1 MGDTESIIPAYDGE
15 QHVIVAAQHIVK
27 ALAASQNL
35 SDEMRKILADLDT
48 HLSTMTK
55 LTESEA
61 RWTSEVEDLLRCA
74 QKKVINWQSNKSM
87 IWDSGPQGVAEYL
100 QAVDEVRRLTESL
113 GSLLSSTSGKEKE
126 LLDLAHSVLQ
136 MAMARLEEEL
146 IHILARNNLSF
157 EQICSPARSFGGVD
171 EELAV
176 STEDD
181 SVEEKSRRAS
191 SGTESEES
199 IIDLVRP
206 DVISDIKSIA
216 HIMFASSYNQEFCEA
231 FVSFWKDALDEYLV
245 ILGVDK
251 LSIEDVMDMEW
262 GRLYRRIRRWCRASK
277 VIIRFFLASQKRLFD
292 QVLGELGS
300 PSLVCFIEAS
310 KVSMLR
316 LLNFGEAVAI
326 GPYLPERLSCF
337 IDMYEVLASLLQD
350 IDALFNE
357 GDGCFIRNEFHELLT
372 KLGDSVRATFAEFGN
387 RVASD
392 PSVTP
397 FPKGGIHPLTKYVM
411 NYINLLA
418 EHGPTLNLLLERH
431 GEDSDP
437 VADADIFCPMA
448 DHLRSVTSMLETNL
462 DRKSNLFRDG
472 SLKHFF
478 MMNNIHYMVQK
489 VKDSELRGYYGDEWI
504 RRHTGKF
511 QQHATNYERA
521 TWSSI
526 LALLRFDGKKG
537 KAEERCIKGFT
548 VAFEEVYK
556 YQTGWFVHDPQL
568 REDLRISASQNV
580 IHAYRTFIG
589 LSSIN
594 DKCIKYTTTEL
605 ENHILDLFEGFPRS
619 LR

>member
-1 MGDTESIIPAYDGE
+1 MSSLRTAWQIISSIEQKDESRKNDDHMALFRDYRSQGVIPHRGCFITESTFSHLYLPRITNPNEKFSLLIYFHDGGFTAKITFSPLYHNYLNSVVAKGNTLAVFVEYRLGISRVWTWKPCFIHPIIFLAMGDTESTIPAYDGE

-27 ALAASQNL
+27 ALVASKNL
-35 SDEMRKILADLDT
+35 SNEMRKILADLDT
-48 HLSTMTK
+48 HLSTMIK

-100 QAVDEVRRLTESL
+100 QAVDEVRRLIESL

-146 IHILARNNLSF
+146 IHILACNNLSF
-157 EQICSPARSFGGVD
+157 EQICPPARSFGGVD

-176 STEDD
+176 LTLDD
-181 SVEEKSRRAS
+181 SVEEKSPRVS
-191 SGTESEES
+191 SGTESEEF

-231 FVSFWKDALDEYLV
+231 FVSFWKDALDEFLV

-326 GPYLPERLSCF
+326 APPLPERLSCF

-372 KLGDSVRATFAEFGN
+372 KLGDSVRATFAN
-387 RVASD
+387 L
-392 PSVTP
+392 
-397 FPKGGIHPLTKYVM
+397 GIELHQT
-411 NYINLLA
+411 
-418 EHGPTLNLLLERH
+418 
-431 GEDSDP
+431 
-437 VADADIFCPMA
+437 
-448 DHLRSVTSMLETNL
+448 HL
-462 DRKSNLFRDG
+462 
-472 SLKHFF
+472 
-478 MMNNIHYMVQK
+478 
-489 VKDSELRGYYGDEWI
+489 
-504 RRHTGKF
+504 
-511 QQHATNYERA
+511 
-521 TWSSI
+521 
-526 LALLRFDGKKG
+526 
-537 KAEERCIKGFT
+537 
-548 VAFEEVYK
+548 
-556 YQTGWFVHDPQL
+556 
-568 REDLRISASQNV
+568 
-580 IHAYRTFIG
+580 
-589 LSSIN
+589 
-594 DKCIKYTTTEL
+594 
-605 ENHILDLFEGFPRS
+605 
-619 LR
+619 